1 MFLQGHPSTL
11 LVWMIAGMA
20 LSAASSSG
28 ASPASPQQ
36 APAASAPFSA
46 GQAAGALPEGWQH
59 IPFNKRKAP
68 TQWRLVQDE
77 GRTVLEASASNSV
90 SMVMRTTS
98 LDPKAPTI
106 VQWRWKIDS
115 HPAGAD
121 NSVAG
126 KEDSAARL
134 VFVFE
139 GDKSSLP
146 WNDRVVMR
154 MAKTLSGQD
163 MPYATLMYV
172 ISGVAD
178 VNTVIENPH
187 TRRVQMIVAST
198 ARQSLGHWVEMRR
211 DLSADFRK
219 AFGEAPG
226 RLIAYG
232 VMSDTDNTASKARA
246 WYGDIEITPSAEI
259 AAGSPQ

>member
-1 MFLQGHPSTL
+1 M
-11 LVWMIAGMA
+11 AGMA
-20 LSAASSSG
+20 LSAASRCG
-28 ASPASPQQ
+28 ATHAGPTADETVSVH
-36 APAASAPFSA
+36 FSA
-46 GQAAGALPEGWQH
+46 AQPAGALPEGWQH
-59 IPFNKRKAP
+59 IPFNQRKTP
-68 TQWRLVQDE
+68 TQWTLVQDE
-77 GRTVLEASASNSV
+77 GHTVLEAYARSSV

-98 LDPKAPTI
+98 LDPKAQTI
-106 VQWRWKIDS
+106 VKWRWKIDS

-121 NSVAG
+121 NSVSG

-134 VFVFE
+134 VFVFD
-139 GDKSSLP
+139 GNKSSLP

-232 VMSDTDNTASKARA
+232 VMSDTDNTASRARA
-246 WYGDIEITPSAEI
+246 WYGDIEINPASEV
-259 AAGSPQ
+259 AAGSPR